1 MLELELLEV
10 DFLFI
15 GSEAKIRRMVLA
27 AFKLF
32 LRNGDAKTWLM
43 IGVLGVELRA
53 ETILEGAHWVN
64 CR

>member
-1 MLELELLEV
+1 MERVENGLDFVLYFEHEYFLLELELLEV

-32 LRNGDAKTWLM
+32 LRNGDA
-43 IGVLGVELRA
+43 
-53 ETILEGAHWVN
+53 ET
-64 CR
+64 